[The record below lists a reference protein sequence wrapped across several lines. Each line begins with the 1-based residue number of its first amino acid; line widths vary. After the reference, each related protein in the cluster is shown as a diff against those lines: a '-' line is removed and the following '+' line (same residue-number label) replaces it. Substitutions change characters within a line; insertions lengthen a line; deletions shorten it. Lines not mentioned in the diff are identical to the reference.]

1 MVADNPDEK
10 IELKAFQ
17 CEILNDHDALK
28 KEESGYEDIPVIRQ
42 LGNAIVQ
49 RNYDQIRQ
57 DVQDIVQSEMERLLN
72 DPELMHLVL
81 RK

>member
-1 MVADNPDEK
+1 MVADNPDQK

-17 CEILNDHDALK
+17 CEILNGHDALK
-28 KEESGYEDIPVIRQ
+28 KKESGYEDIPVIRQ

-57 DVQDIVQSEMERLLN
+57 DVQEIVQSEMGKLLN
-72 DPELMHLVL
+72 DPELVHMIL

>member
-1 MVADNPDEK
+1 MFADNPDEK

-28 KEESGYEDIPVIRQ
+28 KEEGCYRDIPVIRQ
-42 LGNAIVQ
+42 LDNTIVQ
-49 RNYDQIRQ
+49 RNYEQIRQ